1 MSEAETD
8 SFIRANTQLV
18 APPLVPEILLHLA
31 TEMTPLWRATQ
42 AALDGTELAPPYWAF
57 AWPGGQALARFL
69 IDRPGLVRR
78 KRVFVFAAGS
88 GIDAIAAAQAGAAHV
103 TACDIDPYAHAAMR
117 LNAAENGVA
126 LTVSAEDPL
135 ELPPPDA
142 DLVIAGDV
150 FYEEAMGRRAQAW
163 LRRCAAAGLATRI
176 ADPGRSYLPYEELVA
191 LKSYDVP
198 TSRDLEDATT
208 KRVTIYR
215 EADTGA
221 ANSDSVLSRKILRRS
236 ASVRKSQ

>member
-1 MSEAETD
+1 MTD
-8 SFIRANTQLV
+8 AAPDAFILANTRLV
-18 APPLVPEILLHLA
+18 TAPLVPEILLHLA

-42 AALDGTELAPPYWAF
+42 ELLDGTDLPPPYWAF

-69 IDRPGLVRR
+69 IDRPGLVRG

-88 GIDAIAAAQAGAAHV
+88 GIDAIAAAHAGAKHV

-126 LTVSAEDPL
+126 LNVSAEDPL
-135 ELPPPDA
+135 DLPPPDA

-150 FYEEAMGRRAQAW
+150 FYEESMGVRAQAW
-163 LRRCAAAGLATRI
+163 LRRCAGAGLAMRI
-176 ADPGRSYLPYEELVA
+176 ADPGRSYLPHDELVA

-215 EADTGA
+215 EARPQIMPA
-221 ANSDSVLSRKILRRS
+221 A
-236 ASVRKSQ
+236 